1 MAPFAEEVCETP
13 ADVQTRSEEICVP
26 ASHGLSGHPLN
37 GFSVRGSSAVSGS
50 RHCRNAGRRT
60 VVPTIVYRSKCP
72 HCSLRF
78 EGADSTCLMGD
89 ELFHVHCARRLITDE
104 TIRLSRALSRRARE
118 AIEESER
125 RIRRESR
132 GAELD
137 SSA

>member
-1 MAPFAEEVCETP
+1 
-13 ADVQTRSEEICVP
+13 
-26 ASHGLSGHPLN
+26 
-37 GFSVRGSSAVSGS
+37 
-50 RHCRNAGRRT
+50 
-60 VVPTIVYRSKCP
+60 
-72 HCSLRF
+72 
-78 EGADSTCLMGD
+78 MGD
-89 ELFHVHCARRLITDE
+89 ELFHVHCARRLTTDE